1 MVVMAATEREDKL
14 SHGQL
19 TQQDNRM
26 STLSVQLSVKCPSSW
41 AFFHKDM
48 PRSGVS
54 SISTKLAAHM
64 SCYCHL
70 TYDKLCSF
78 LRTQP
83 NSHSTIQQPV
93 WCNLYD

>member
-48 PRSGVS
+48 PRSGRARNCFALATLAPTSQITLRVRFRNRHS
-54 SISTKLAAHM
+54 SL
-64 SCYCHL
+64 
-70 TYDKLCSF
+70 DE
-78 LRTQP
+78 R
-83 NSHSTIQQPV
+83 
-93 WCNLYD
+93 